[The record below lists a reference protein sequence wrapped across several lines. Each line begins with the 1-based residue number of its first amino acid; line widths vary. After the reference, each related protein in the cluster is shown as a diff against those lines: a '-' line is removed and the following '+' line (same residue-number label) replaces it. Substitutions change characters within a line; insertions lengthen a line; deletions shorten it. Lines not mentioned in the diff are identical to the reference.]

1 MPDSTTAQDVLDTPH
16 RRGSAGYRRITLALF
31 AAGLA
36 TFVAMYCVQALLPA
50 LTDAFG
56 VSPAVSAL
64 AVSVTTGVLAL
75 AIIPASVLSERYGRT
90 RVMVSSA
97 LASSVIG
104 ILLPLSPTIEVL
116 LVGRAL
122 QGATLAG
129 IPAVAMAY
137 LAEEVHGSDLGAAMG
152 RYVAGTT
159 IGGLLGRV
167 VPSGVLDL
175 GSWRWAL
182 ESAAVV
188 ALVCSIVLM
197 RGLPRSRFFREQRI
211 DVRTVSSNLRGHL
224 ADPTLRTLFALG
236 FILMGG
242 FVSVY
247 NFLGFR
253 LTAAPFNLPESVV
266 GLVFVMYL
274 AGTWSSTAAGRLADK
289 LGRAAVLTASV
300 AVTGVGL
307 ALTVPDS
314 LPLVLIGVFL
324 FTGGFFAAHSVA
336 SGWVGRV
343 ATSHR
348 AEASSL
354 YLCAY
359 YLGSS
364 IAGALAGVA
373 WGIAEWAGTATFV
386 AALLAVA
393 MMLASTMFR
402 VRAGDGPKST
412 V

>member
-1 MPDSTTAQDVLDTPH
+1 MPEMTTAQDVLDTPH
-16 RRGSAGYRRITLALF
+16 RRGSVGYRRITLALF

-90 RVMVSSA
+90 RVMVASA

-104 ILLPLSPTIEVL
+104 LLLPLSPTIEVL
-116 LVGRAL
+116 LVGRAI

-137 LAEEVHGSDLGAAMG
+137 LAEEVHGNDLGAAMG

-182 ESAAVV
+182 ESAAAV

-211 DVRTVSSNLRGHL
+211 DARTVLSNLRGHL
-224 ADPTLRTLFALG
+224 ADPTLRILFALG

-253 LTAAPFNLPESVV
+253 LTAAPFGLPQGIV
-266 GLVFVMYL
+266 GLIFVMYL
-274 AGTWSSTAAGRLADK
+274 AGTWSSTAAGRLADRM
-289 LGRAAVLTASV
+289 GRARVLLASV
-300 AVTGVGL
+300 GITVAGL

-314 LPLVLIGVFL
+314 LPFVLVGVFL
-324 FTGGFFAAHSVA
+324 FTAGFFAAHSVA

-343 ATSHR
+343 ATTHR
-348 AEASSL
+348 AEASAL

-386 AALLAVA
+386 AGLLVVAILLA
-393 MMLASTMFR
+393 LRMFR
-402 VRAGDGPKST
+402 VNAGSDRKVT
-412 V
+412 A